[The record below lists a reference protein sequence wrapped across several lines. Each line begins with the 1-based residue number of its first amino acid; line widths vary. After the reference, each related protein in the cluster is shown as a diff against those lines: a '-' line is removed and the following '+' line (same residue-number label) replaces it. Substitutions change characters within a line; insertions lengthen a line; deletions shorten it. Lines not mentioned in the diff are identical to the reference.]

1 MIISPE
7 QKNDYEVGEQERVK
21 RDEMAGLLTTIPT
34 EQKRSE
40 VIGLYPKKGKEA
52 LLFHMQE
59 KR

>member
-1 MIISPE
+1 
-7 QKNDYEVGEQERVK
+7 
-21 RDEMAGLLTTIPT
+21 MAGLLTTIPT

-40 VIGLYPKKGKEA
+40 AIGLYPKKGKEA